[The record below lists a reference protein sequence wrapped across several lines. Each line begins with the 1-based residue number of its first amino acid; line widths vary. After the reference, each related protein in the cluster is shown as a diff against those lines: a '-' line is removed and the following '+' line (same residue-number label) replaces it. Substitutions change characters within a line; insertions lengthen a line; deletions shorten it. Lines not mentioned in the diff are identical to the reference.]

1 MTSRDNLNRWVE
13 HDLISSDQRDAIL
26 AYESSL
32 AVPSVEAGHGRLS
45 EAISTVGAGVAI
57 AATVG
62 IISIFIESW
71 SSAQAMVAAGIGA
84 IIMISAAWVLVRNG
98 WGAPAGVCAICGM
111 VLIPLSLGF
120 AANAAGWW
128 PEESATRPNEETFRG
143 QQRVI
148 GTVLLLS
155 ILPGIG
161 VMRLG
166 LRQAW
171 AALPLA
177 AWYGTTL
184 LFTNV
189 FVNIPLTLI
198 QAALG
203 PLLAAYAVFI
213 WRPDERGWG
222 TAWWLQLGG
231 LLLAAQAIAFSAFE
245 DRAIY
250 AVLGLCAAAII
261 FAIGVIRDR
270 AAWIVVGAL
279 SAVIPAGR
287 LVFEYFQGLAGLL
300 IVAIVGMAITF
311 LPLVLL
317 RRRQSLPS
325 A

>member
-1 MTSRDNLNRWVE
+1 LEVREKLNNWVE
-13 HDLISSDQRDAIL
+13 RGLISIDQRDSIL

-32 AVPSVEAGHGRLS
+32 AVPSREPGHGRFA
-45 EAISTVGAGVAI
+45 EAISTVGAAVAI

-62 IISIFIESW
+62 IISIFIEDW
-71 SSAQAMVAAGIGA
+71 SSAQAMVVSAIGA
-84 IIMISAAWVLVRNG
+84 IVMIAAAWELVRNG
-98 WGAPAGVCAICGM
+98 WGAPAGLCAVCGLT
-111 VLIPLSLGF
+111 LIPLSLGSG
-120 AANAAGWW
+120 ADVAGWW
-128 PEESATRPNEETFRG
+128 PEESAAGSNDETFRS
-143 QQRVI
+143 QQQVI
-148 GTVLLLS
+148 GSVLLLS

-166 LRQAW
+166 LRQAF

-189 FVNIPLTLI
+189 FENIPLTLT
-198 QAALG
+198 QAILG
-203 PLLAAYAVFI
+203 ALLAAYAVFI
-213 WRPDERGWG
+213 WRPDEAGRG

-245 DRAIY
+245 DQATY
-250 AVLGLCAAAII
+250 ALLGLCAAAII
-261 FAIGVIRDR
+261 FTVGVIRNR
-270 AAWIVVGAL
+270 TTWIVVGAL
-279 SAVIPAGR
+279 PAVIPAGR

-300 IVAIVGMAITF
+300 IVAIIGMAIAF
-311 LPLVLL
+311 LPLIIL